1 MFANL
6 LKHEFRATG
15 KMMLLLSALAL
26 GMGAVGAGVLR
37 FLVYY
42 FSQPKAPE
50 GVMLLLLIS
59 GTFLMV
65 GIFFSLFAY
74 IIGVFIYLLV
84 RFYRNKF
91 TDEGYLTF
99 TLPASSHQIFA
110 SSYIHFVLSGLGAIL
125 VFFLS
130 MIILVAFGTATEGI
144 VSWAVLKEFWNG
156 FGEMFRLMRTLGNGF
171 EWLYPISMVLGML
184 ASPMMAMSAIT
195 VGAVVAKKH
204 KVLAAIGVYYGAG
217 AVTGMIQ
224 SVFTGAAF
232 IMAELN
238 HAENYELMMILPSLI
253 LQGVTLV
260 GGYFLSAYLM
270 KHKLNLP

>member
-1 MFANL
+1 MFAKL

-26 GMGAVGAGVLR
+26 GMGAAGAGVLR
-37 FLVYY
+37 FLVYC

-50 GVMLLLLIS
+50 GVILVLLIS

-65 GIFFSLFAY
+65 GMFLSLFAY
-74 IIGVFIYLLV
+74 LIGVEIYLLV

-110 SSYIHFVLSGLGAIL
+110 SSYVHFIFSSLWASL

-130 MIILVAFGTATEGI
+130 LIILLVFGTATEGL
-144 VSWAVLKEFWNG
+144 VSWAVLKEI
-156 FGEMFRLMRTLGNGF
+156 GNGF
-171 EWLYPISMVLGML
+171 EEIFFIMRTAWNGSEWLYVINMVVSLFAGPML
-184 ASPMMAMSAIT
+184 VMCAIT

-217 AVTGMIQ
+217 MAISAIQ
-224 SVFTGAAF
+224 GVFSGAALLV
-232 IMAELN
+232 ELTYYG
-238 HAENYELMMILPSLI
+238 NYELMLVLPELI

-260 GGYFLSAYLM
+260 GGYFLSTYLM
-270 KHKLNLP
+270 KNKLNLP